1 MVERW
6 METKEAAEGHD
17 MQSSMRLAGAVS
29 IRACAFVAKP
39 RIIETSCGPSPER
52 RSRVAFYFNGF
63 ERASAQGEHSCVEVT
78 CL

>member
-52 RSRVAFYFNGF
+52 RSRMAFLLQRFRTR
-63 ERASAQGEHSCVEVT
+63 ERTTRGTFVC
-78 CL
+78 